1 MRLLLFSLMASL
13 ICSVAFANDIYVTQT
28 GTGDTLTL
36 DITQDG
42 EDNTVNMSVGNHT
55 GNTVKI
61 DQDTDNSYVG
71 YTTIWGSGLA
81 WGGDLDGDDNFMD
94 IRQWCNQSTC
104 EADRF
109 EFHIL
114 GDDNIVR
121 FGQGYEIPGPTSTS
135 FQTDSYEQGGHFIR
149 LDIHGD
155 DNDFRGSQRSQN
167 SSSNHT
173 NTTYIYGDDN
183 KVYTRQKGN
192 NSKTL
197 TLLIQNDDNE
207 VSITQK
213 SSASHSANVTLNGS
227 YPTDFTLLQTNN
239 TARSYTL
246 SQNCQTSGGCTVNVT
261 QN

>member
-1 MRLLLFSLMASL
+1 MRLILFSLAASV

-36 DITQDG
+36 DITQEG
-42 EDNTVNMSVGNHT
+42 ENNTVNMSVGNHT
-55 GNTVKI
+55 GNSVKI

-121 FGQGYEIPGPTSTS
+121 FGQGYEIPSANSTN

-192 NSKTL
+192 NSKTI
-197 TLLIQNDDNE
+197 TLLIKNDDNE
-207 VSITQK
+207 VDITQRDN
-213 SSASHSANVTLNGS
+213 AGHTATVTLNGS
-227 YPTDFTLLQTNN
+227 YGTDLTLLQKQGTGQ
-239 TARSYTL
+239 TYSL

-261 QN
+261 QD